1 MAMSIEERVAR
12 LEAINEQI
20 LARLDSIDRRLNTNM
35 TINIG
40 LWITTIVAIVVVG
53 VFK

>member
-1 MAMSIEERVAR
+1 MISLEERVAR

-20 LARLDSIDRRLNTNM
+20 LARLASIENRINTNM

-40 LWITTIVAIVVVG
+40 LWVTTIVAIVIAG
-53 VFK
+53 LLR